1 MIRQRFAF
9 ALVISLL
16 SAAAARA
23 DVVVER
29 PQVRPVLTPQL
40 AMVSAAAAP
49 DAPAEDVA
57 SVERSARE
65 QLAAAQ
71 TRIRRCL
78 DRVDLRQDPLRSR
91 TPRVELRLRFSRSG
105 RPARVG
111 APQRRHARRRRALR
125 ARGRARRERP
135 PRPARGGARPR
146 RLRPPVLT

>member
-1 MIRQRFAF
+1 MSRQLAS

-16 SAAAARA
+16 SAASARA

-29 PQVRPVLTPQL
+29 PRVRPVLAPQL
-40 AMVSAAAAP
+40 TMVSAAPAP
-49 DAPAEDVA
+49 DAPADDVA

-105 RPARVG
+105 RPARVWVHRNDG
-111 APQRRHARRRRALR
+111 MPAAAERCVLEAARAVSV
-125 ARGRARRERP
+125 
-135 PRPARGGARPR
+135 RPAPRGEVLVRAVYM
-146 RLRPPVLT
+146 LRY